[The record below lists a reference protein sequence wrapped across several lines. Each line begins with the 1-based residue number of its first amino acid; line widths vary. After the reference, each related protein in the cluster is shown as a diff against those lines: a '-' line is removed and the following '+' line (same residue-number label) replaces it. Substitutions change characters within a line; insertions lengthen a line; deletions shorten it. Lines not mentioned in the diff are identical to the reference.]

1 MNDNKKY
8 LQHEF
13 IDRLYIA
20 MSMLDNHVIDHNF
33 IDSVDDDYIR
43 SNLNHAIQILADVYE
58 HSGALDMSDF
68 KGV

>member
-20 MSMLDNHVIDHNF
+20 MSMLDDHVISHYF
-33 IDSVDDDYIR
+33 IDLVDDDYIR
-43 SNLNHAIQILADVYE
+43 SNLNHAIQIIADVYE
-58 HSGALDMSDF
+58 RSGALDMSDF